1 MSFYGGLANASGS
14 DAAYCK
20 LWFKILDYIGPS
32 KRNFTAPAFDSHS
45 DLAPQEEFV
54 GYDETTDIKVETTK
68 GNEDVSI
75 RFTWAWP
82 VFEIESRT
90 TQMKRPTRQLSAGFA
105 ATVLILLSGHST
117 IFASMP
123 GDEHWSPE
131 FGWPGT
137 GDIVYSITIH
147 NGRLYA
153 SGGRLK

>member
-1 MSFYGGLANASGS
+1 MITCMRA
-14 DAAYCK
+14 C
-20 LWFKILDYIGPS
+20 P
-32 KRNFTAPAFDSHS
+32 FT
-45 DLAPQEEFV
+45 
-54 GYDETTDIKVETTK
+54 
-68 GNEDVSI
+68 EDVSI
-75 RFTWAWP
+75 RFTWAWA

-90 TQMKRPTRQLSAGFA
+90 KQMKRPTRQLSAGFA

-117 IFASMP
+117 LFASMP

-153 SGGRLK
+153 SGGSLNGTNATINVWDGEHWSTLGQVNGSSGTAVYDMAFVGNVLYV